1 MVGPVNVD
9 PPLPKLSYPF
19 RTNILILI
27 VRSEAQTVLIEAVR
41 LRRKPKTVCRL
52 SLILL
57 LPQPAFQHSNRI
69 LYGVGEMYLYAN
81 NSKS

>member
-9 PPLPKLSYPF
+9 LPLSKSPYPF
-19 RTNILILI
+19 RTNILI

-69 LYGVGEMYLYAN
+69 LYGTGEMYLYAN